1 MVPLV
6 VDPEGVPTPDPTYTP
21 APTPTPVS
29 ALLLMNFFGTPAFA
43 FRTYRVWK
51 SICFF
56 EHLCLEIAC
65 EEIPGPGSYKD
76 KPQIVEGSQ
85 CIIYQLHGSKFEQT
99 PGPDDYEDVKEKKE
113 GITIVQFEYYLITL
127 KINYLNIPFL
137 LFS

>member
-1 MVPLV
+1 MVPLG
-6 VDPEGVPTPDPTYTP
+6 VDPEGVPTPAPTYTP

-76 KPQIVEGSQ
+76 KPQIVEGPQ
-85 CIIYQLHGSKFEQT
+85 CIIYNSRTRWLRRCQGE
-99 PGPDDYEDVKEKKE
+99 ERR
-113 GITIVQFEYYLITL
+113 
-127 KINYLNIPFL
+127 NYHCSIWILFNIL
-137 LFS
+137 